1 MSLPILISVRNENHA
16 FGAPVTAA
24 VCAAVV
30 SFCAEAL
37 APVQVRKR
45 RARVAVRIVALF
57 IVFMFLGLVFK
68 VKIACEPDVLWA
80 ACAVGIGQ
88 RKGIFQWLRK
98 LLSAEGGQDAPGPGG
113 RFGIDA
119 GEPV

>member
-1 MSLPILISVRNENHA
+1 MSLPILISVSLPILISVRNENHA

-37 APVQVRKR
+37 AAVQVRKR

-57 IVFMFLGLVFK
+57 IVIMFLVSIQGKNRV
-68 VKIACEPDVLWA
+68 
-80 ACAVGIGQ
+80 
-88 RKGIFQWLRK
+88 
-98 LLSAEGGQDAPGPGG
+98 
-113 RFGIDA
+113 
-119 GEPV
+119 

>member
-57 IVFMFLGLVFK
+57 IVIMFLGLVFK
-68 VKIACEPDVLWA
+68 VKIACEPDVLRA
-80 ACAVGIGQ
+80 ACAVGAGQ
-88 RKGIFQWLRK
+88 CEGVLHRRGNGLP
-98 LLSAEGGQDAPGPGG
+98 AE
-113 RFGIDA
+113 
-119 GEPV
+119 